1 MEIFL
6 KILHIISGPLVG
18 AFIGWFTNWL
28 AVKMLFKPY
37 NPKYIGKW
45 RIPFTPG
52 VIPKR
57 KADIAKGIGKVVE
70 EDLVSS
76 EDIKLVILKDLDTN
90 KIVKSVLKDVSKK
103 TKIIDKNEIKSKI
116 VETLT
121 EKIVEELGRLNVG
134 DMVASKGV
142 EYVKSSV
149 KNPMILM
156 FLSDDVLSNVSK
168 TLSEKVNEEL
178 SVNGKRIIA
187 EFIEKQVDEL
197 ISKSPEDVVKSFGF
211 DNQKLQEGITA
222 LFNEIVEKTLGGLFK
237 NLQISKIVEE
247 KINAMDTK
255 EFEDLVLKVMKHELN
270 TIVWLGALL
279 GFLLGIITIFV

>member
-103 TKIIDKNEIKSKI
+103 TNNIDKNEIKSKI

-149 KNPMILM
+149 KKPMILM

>member
-37 NPKYIGKW
+37 KPKYIGKW

-57 KADIAKGIGKVVE
+57 KADIAKGIGKVIE

-76 EDIKLVILKDLDTN
+76 EDIKSNILKNLDTN
-90 KIVKSVLKDVSKK
+90 KIVKSILKDVSKK
-103 TKIIDKNEIKSKI
+103 TKNIDKNEIKSKI
-116 VETLT
+116 VATLT

-156 FLSDDVLSNVSK
+156 FLTDEMLANVSK
-168 TLSEKVNEEL
+168 TLSEKVNDEI
-178 SVNGKRIIA
+178 SVNGKTKIA

-211 DNQKLQEGITA
+211 DNQKLQEGITT
-222 LFNEIVEKTLGGLFK
+222 LFNEIVEKNIVGLFN

-270 TIVWLGALL
+270 TIVCLGALL
-279 GFLLGIITIFV
+279 GLILGIITIFV